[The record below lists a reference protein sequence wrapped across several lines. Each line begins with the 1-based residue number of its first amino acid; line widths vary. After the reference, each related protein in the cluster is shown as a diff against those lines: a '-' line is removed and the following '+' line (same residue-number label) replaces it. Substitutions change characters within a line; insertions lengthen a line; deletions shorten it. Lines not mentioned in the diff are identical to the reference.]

1 MPKRRVRD
9 GAGPLRALSRG
20 RSCADACRSMLVRR
34 RCSSAPA
41 SALSC
46 TVRLSRLQHGL
57 HNLPHS
63 NKHVDVLELMLEC
76 SRLDGRLPSGLSA
89 WPAPL
94 ASDGTSSRVA
104 GVATGVGS
112 MGVSMGKVPGC
123 HGGLVARWSWWER
136 VCDAGTMRGQRHE
149 WVVAERALP
158 ASLGGGSLVQ
168 WFHWFLAPIWFTAQ
182 DDKHTGAGARRGAG
196 LRDLAYGVFRLFSQ
210 PCVSL
215 VALRE
220 PVLWTARA
228 PRRPFLFWI
237 GRRAR

>member
-1 MPKRRVRD
+1 MGRRLEYTDNPRTTAVDRRSTPSVEADRQTRTSADVSVPRLAGFSLIPDPPKLKKKKNSRQTLSHITHLILLPNLYRAPKRRVRD

-46 TVRLSRLQHGL
+46 TVHLSRLQHGL

-104 GVATGVGS
+104 
-112 MGVSMGKVPGC
+112 
-123 HGGLVARWSWWER
+123 
-136 VCDAGTMRGQRHE
+136 
-149 WVVAERALP
+149 RA
-158 ASLGGGSLVQ
+158 
-168 WFHWFLAPIWFTAQ
+168 
-182 DDKHTGAGARRGAG
+182 
-196 LRDLAYGVFRLFSQ
+196 
-210 PCVSL
+210 
-215 VALRE
+215 
-220 PVLWTARA
+220 
-228 PRRPFLFWI
+228 
-237 GRRAR
+237 